1 MASCEEWRE
10 PSTEGLAP
18 EVTWSSPAR
27 GGSPLENGS
36 QGLCMDAAGTARFIE
51 GPGNATARTG
61 PSRKNSCLKKPAKNF
76 YSSCEQ
82 KAGVAVFKVLF
93 FLKLLITA
101 NQ

>member
-93 FLKLLITA
+93 FFF
-101 NQ
+101 